1 MALHLGESTMAE
13 YTSYWAPNQGCYSSA
28 AALGRA
34 QTLQMT
40 KLVLTTYDADNQ
52 HHWHQQAAP
61 LAELGFQAAPAHWS
75 IGEGRV
81 AMFELAFE
89 TVDAQA
95 WPAKGGM
102 QLVLARLAAL
112 RERMVAE
119 GLTEVF
125 GPEWGLVPGDFADLR
140 AKTAD
145 ECQMDVAMLQVE
157 AGDHAQAL
165 QSLQLAASSQQSPYW
180 HQVAR
185 RAYVNRV
192 HDGGSDDAQADW
204 VAAATHAGQCVA
216 LMAPAKQAGLSVY
229 GFGDAYQSLDR
240 QLVAAA
246 TTMAEYLLHQADE
259 PEQALAWIEA
269 AESTGHG
276 TSSLCAL
283 KVSALLQLGRQPEAF
298 EMHLLWQLAVPEVQT
313 DPAYAAYVQGI
324 EAAQQHAEQVRIAA
338 VRTVYAD
345 GVAATPAELAQLQ
358 QRFPKLPAAYLQWLA
373 QPQRHSLRVVEDEH
387 EESYTLSS
395 VPAALDNY
403 AALQSW
409 YGGSAYRDEADVA
422 ELLARTR
429 QAGFDPQHLLPI
441 VAGVASADYLV
452 IRTDGVDTGK
462 VFIWYHEEQTC
473 LTDLEVQVG
482 DLFPWLEAR
491 AKAGKSLGL

>member
-1 MALHLGESTMAE
+1 MAE
-13 YTSYWAPNQGCYSSA
+13 YTSYWAPNHASHSSA

-34 QTLQMT
+34 PTLQMT
-40 KLVLTTYDADNQ
+40 MLVLTTYGADDQ

-61 LAELGFQAAPAHWS
+61 LVGLGFRAAPAHWS
-75 IGEGRV
+75 IDEGRF
-81 AMFELAFE
+81 AMLELAFE
-89 TVDAQA
+89 TVDTQA

-102 QLVLARLAAL
+102 QPVLAHLAAL
-112 RERMVAE
+112 RERMAAE
-119 GLTEVF
+119 GLAEVF
-125 GPEWGLVPGDFADLR
+125 GPEWGLLPGDFADLR

-157 AGDHAQAL
+157 AGDYAQAL
-165 QSLQLAASSQQSPYW
+165 QSLQLAASSQQTPYW

-204 VAAATHAGQCVA
+204 AAAATHAGECVA

-229 GFGDAYQSLDR
+229 GFGDAYKSPDR

-246 TTMAEYLLHQADE
+246 TTMAEYLLHQAGQ
-259 PEQALAWIEA
+259 PEQALALVDM
-269 AESTGHG
+269 AERTHHG
-276 TSSLCAL
+276 ASSLYAL

-298 EMHLLWQLAVPEVQT
+298 ETHLKWRLAVPEVQA
-313 DPAYAAYVQGI
+313 DPAYATYVQGI
-324 EAAQQHAEQVRIAA
+324 YAAKRQAEQVRIASVQA
-338 VRTVYAD
+338 VYAD

-373 QPQRHSLRVVEDEH
+373 QPQRHSLTVVEDEH

-409 YGGSAYRDEADVA
+409 YGASAYRDEADVA
-422 ELLARTR
+422 ELLERAR

-441 VAGVASADYLV
+441 VEGVASADYLV
-452 IRTDGVDTGK
+452 IRTDGLDAGK
-462 VFIWYHEEQTC
+462 VFFWCHEE
-473 LTDLEVQVG
+473 LAYLSDLDVQVG
-482 DLFPWLEAR
+482 DLFPWLEAQ
-491 AKAGKSLGL
+491 AKAGDTLVL